1 MGHAKT
7 FWSLVIL
14 IFLTWVVLIQ
24 VLIQVCSLCDDLLCC
39 ILMILYLYAM
49 FFISIKIIQL
59 ILSHI
64 PLHLLCPLLIHLSYK
79 FCISLFW
86 FIWKNH
92 NILSIPFLL
101 IEKGSMYWYW
111 RRKFLDIK
119 SNYIKNYVKLRM
131 CLHALGSWLPLKYL
145 ESECTSAFPQW
156 NFRGFFNSN

>member
-1 MGHAKT
+1 MCWGM
-7 FWSLVIL
+7 WRPSGVWW
-14 IFLTWVVLIQ
+14 FLFSWPEWYLYRY
-24 VLIQVCSLCDDLLCC
+24 LQVCSLYNNLLCY

-49 FFISIKIIQL
+49 FFISIKITQL

-64 PLHLLCPLLIHLSYK
+64 PLHLLCPLLIHQSYK

-111 RRKFLDIK
+111 RRKFLEIK
-119 SNYIKNYVKLRM
+119 SNYIKNYVKLR
-131 CLHALGSWLPLKYL
+131 LFA
-145 ESECTSAFPQW
+145 CTQFLAASQV
-156 NFRGFFNSN
+156 FRIWMYICISPVKF

>member
-59 ILSHI
+59 ILSYI

-131 CLHALGSWLPLKYL
+131 CLHALSSWLPLKYL

>member
-131 CLHALGSWLPLKYL
+131 CLHALSSWLPLKYL